1 MPAPVQIARRE
12 SAFSPDP
19 SRSPMLHPA
28 LSTSLSK
35 SFGLNSPFSLSA
47 MSTSLKDLSSSPG
60 FSSMAMSL
68 GRSFEERPK
77 IEAQFFKNFTCCG
90 LDLHD
95 LHGLLEHFEECHV
108 AFDDDGAASDGGM
121 DLEGVEPAESEGTI
135 SGPPSPRLLAH
146 GVRELK
152 KSGLSAGSAFEAPDS
167 PASQAHHHLDDG
179 GMELDME
186 MGEEEDGSSP
196 SSVGSASSHLTSNSA
211 FQQGQQPA
219 MSSFEN
225 PLPLHGSASKKKQ
238 AQVAAQQ
245 AQQQPPP
252 PAQPQ
257 FGSSTGISPASTTIP
272 SLPGVG
278 LGGISSSQP
287 GTPAAEAS
295 NPLDSSTPFLPGPSG
310 TVNPAA
316 ALGAPPVVGAPL
328 GGFAPSL
335 LFPGGGGAPV
345 ASTSNSQSPPPPV
358 GMGIGAGL
366 VGAGL
371 GGMGA
376 HEMGY
381 EMGEGEGLEEEE
393 EETEEDESDED
404 DTDDEEED
412 EQQGRQQAQFL
423 LHQYQQQATQHGL
436 GTLPFLPPG
445 ALPPVPAPVPGGSSS
460 HRSGQG
466 SHHTRHPQPNQH
478 TKKNAAAAS
487 NLAGAGA
494 APPASLP
501 SHALPTINPHDPHT
515 IAALANT
522 TLKDPMQTAAAI
534 AALGPNSLAALPT
547 ALHPLGQGV
556 QISPSG
562 RPYTPPS
569 EKPFKCTVPGCDKSY
584 KQQNGLK
591 YHRLHGHCGANA
603 VRDGVDPRSEGKPYV
618 CHVASCGKRYKNM
631 NGLRYHYQ
639 HSGAHGA
646 LGLQM
651 LAQGCHPPPQF
662 PPGHKRGT
670 GPGGGGS
677 PMHQLAQSYIPGGH
691 HGHHGGGGSASSSRA
706 SSPHHYGAVRG
717 VEMHHGRYA

>member
-19 SRSPMLHPA
+19 ARSPLLHPA
-28 LSTSLSK
+28 LSTSLSR

-152 KSGLSAGSAFEAPDS
+152 KSGLSSFETPDS
-167 PASQAHHHLDDG
+167 PATQVLHLDG
-179 GMELDME
+179 GMELDMD
-186 MGEEEDGSSP
+186 MGDDVGAEDGSSP
-196 SSVGSASSHLTSNSA
+196 SSVGSASSHHTSSSG
-211 FQQGQQPA
+211 FLQQPGA
-219 MSSFEN
+219 QPTMPSFEN

-238 AQVAAQQ
+238 QQQ
-245 AQQQPPP
+245 AAAAAGQQQPSPP
-252 PAQPQ
+252 SQPQ
-257 FGSSTGISPASTTIP
+257 FVTGNGISPAITTIP
-272 SLPGVG
+272 VLPGLPGVTVGG
-278 LGGISSSQP
+278 LSSSRP
-287 GTPAAEAS
+287 GTPSAVEQS
-295 NPLDSSTPFLPGPSG
+295 NPIDSSAFLPPMPSG

-316 ALGAPPVVGAPL
+316 ALGAPPVAPPVG

-335 LFPGGGGAPV
+335 LFPGGGGAAGQPV
-345 ASTSNSQSPPPPV
+345 ASTSSHVHSSSQSPPPSV
-358 GMGIGAGL
+358 GMGL
-366 VGAGL
+366 GAGL
-371 GGMGA
+371 GMGLGSSDFGV
-376 HEMGY
+376 EP
-381 EMGEGEGLEEEE
+381 EEE

-404 DTDDEEED
+404 DTDEEED
-412 EQQGRQQAQFL
+412 EQQQRQQAQFL
-423 LHQYQQQATQHGL
+423 LNQYQAQAPQHGL
-436 GTLPFLPPG
+436 GTLPFIPPG
-445 ALPPVPAPVPGGSSS
+445 SLPPVPPPTAPGQRPKHHPNHVPL
-460 HRSGQG
+460 HQQQKK
-466 SHHTRHPQPNQH
+466 QPL
-478 TKKNAAAAS
+478 S
-487 NLAGAGA
+487 
-494 APPASLP
+494 PASSRASLDP
-501 SHALPTINPHDPHT
+501 HPIINPHDPHT

-603 VRDGVDPRSEGKPYV
+603 VKDGVDPRSEGKPYV

-662 PPGHKRGT
+662 PAGHKRQN
-670 GPGGGGS
+670 GPGGG
-677 PMHQLAQSYIPGGH
+677 PLHQLSQSYIPGGGH
-691 HGHHGGGGSASSSRA
+691 GLGGHHSASSSRA
-706 SSPHHYGAVRG
+706 NSPHGGFGAIRG
-717 VEMHHGRYA
+717 MGGGVDLMTASGRYA